1 MSNPDLSGLVAL
13 VTGGAVGIGRAIAEA
28 LAARGAAVA
37 IADISVDAAAATAAA
52 LEDKGLRAI
61 SVPADVRDR
70 RSVRA
75 AIDATRDAF
84 GRLDILVNNA
94 GVSNSSCTILDMPE
108 DDWDRHMEINVRGTL
123 FGIQE
128 AAREMIAGGNGGR
141 IINIASTSAFRAYPG
156 RAHYCTSKSAIVAL
170 TRSAALELAPHGIT
184 VNAVAPGPTATD
196 AYLNL
201 AAGGANCE
209 EGQQMRERMARI
221 PLGMNT
227 PSHIA
232 DAVAFF
238 ASPATGTT
246 TSQVLVVEGGGLLA

>member
-1 MSNPDLSGLVAL
+1 MSDSDLSGRVAL

-28 LAARGAAVA
+28 LAARGAAVS
-37 IADISVDAAAATAAA
+37 IADVSVEAAAGTAAT
-52 LEDKGLRAI
+52 LEGMGLRAI
-61 SVPADVRDR
+61 NVSADVRDR
-70 RSVRA
+70 RSVRT
-75 AIDATRDAF
+75 AIASTLDEF

-94 GVSNSSCTILDMPE
+94 GVSDSSCAILDIEE

-128 AAREMIAGGNGGR
+128 AAREMIAGGKGGR
-141 IINIASTSAFRAYPG
+141 IINIASTSAFRPYPG
-156 RAHYCTSKSAIVAL
+156 RAHYCTSKSALVAL

-184 VNAVAPGPTATD
+184 VNAVAPGPTATE
-196 AYLNL
+196 AFLEL
-201 AAGGANCE
+201 AAGGASSE
-209 EGQQMRERMARI
+209 EGRQMRERMARI

-227 PSHIA
+227 PSQIA

-238 ASPATGTT
+238 ASPSTGTI